1 MSNNSHNK
9 PLLDSSVNK
18 QLPVWRPDM
27 YRDFPGE
34 LGLARV
40 KELIEKGH
48 DVNIVGR
55 DGFTALM
62 LVIAYGDD
70 TLINHKIVTEL
81 LNHGADPNIGMHKY
95 EKKTALMYAL
105 KSRTVR
111 HDGWYNDQDILDTKH
126 DIVLKLLMSG
136 ADVNATDEDGKTPL
150 MFAVKNYEFF
160 LKTIKLLCFFGAN
173 NEIRDKNG
181 LTALDHLKSYYELIY
196 KDSSYETPIVKFLKT
211 GCNQPKEGGKMSR
224 RKRNKRTR
232 KINHKKKS
240 RV

>member
-1 MSNNSHNK
+1 
-9 PLLDSSVNK
+9 
-18 QLPVWRPDM
+18 M

-48 DVNIVGR
+48 DVNIVNR
-55 DGFTALM
+55 NGFTALM
-62 LVIAYGDD
+62 LVIMFGDD
-70 TLINHKIVTEL
+70 TLIKHKIVTEI

-105 KSRTVR
+105 KNTTG
-111 HDGWYNDQDILDTKH
+111 HNDDRYDFNDILAAKE
-126 DIVLKLLMSG
+126 DIVLKLLTHG
-136 ADVNATDEDGKTPL
+136 ADVNAIDIDGKTPL
-150 MFAVKNYEFF
+150 MFAATNYFCF
-160 LKTIKLLCFFGAN
+160 IKTIKLLCFFGAN
-173 NEIRDKNG
+173 SEIRDKNG
-181 LTALDHLKSYYELIY
+181 LTALDNAKQVKQARPDVI
-196 KDSSYETPIVKFLKT
+196 KFLET

-224 RKRNKRTR
+224 RKLNKRTR